1 MHEAES
7 AKGSHQLLLRT
18 VTLSFQIFDGS
29 CRQALLLGAQRQPL
43 IPTHDNW
50 CAITTIRASTR
61 GAGSTQPTHCT
72 SPAAHRLA
80 LERISNFWS
89 TLFIILVAYLEPF
102 IIVGGCLCRFLLH
115 SHEKQ
120 AEVVGGKASS
130 QVSTTSHAL
139 RHIASAPFHNA
150 PRIGLGESGS
160 RRLVGNRRR

>member
-43 IPTHDNW
+43 IPTH
-50 CAITTIRASTR
+50 AIGAPSLLSASTR

-80 LERISNFWS
+80 LCISPKFGHQCSSFWWRILSPS
-89 TLFIILVAYLEPF
+89 LSELLVPF
-102 IIVGGCLCRFLLH
+102 FAPFPRKA
-115 SHEKQ
+115 SQ
-120 AEVVGGKASS
+120 AEVIGGKASS
-130 QVSTTSHAL
+130 QVS
-139 RHIASAPFHNA
+139 ASPHPQYRIVLQNA
-150 PRIGLGESGS
+150 PRTRLGESRS